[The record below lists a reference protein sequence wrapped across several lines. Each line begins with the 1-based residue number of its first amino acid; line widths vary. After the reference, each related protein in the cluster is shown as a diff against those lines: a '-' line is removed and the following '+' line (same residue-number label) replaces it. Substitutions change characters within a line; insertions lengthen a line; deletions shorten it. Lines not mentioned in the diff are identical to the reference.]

1 MSGMKRNRLAAS
13 IAILVTG
20 MTVCSPLWAQSS
32 QVQRS
37 SERASEIIENQ
48 RDQSGRSEAE
58 KWGLSERE
66 WQRYEHLMESKR
78 GIWSPGLDPLTAL
91 GVEARSDTERRRYAE
106 LLVQQ
111 DRARVQRELEFQHAY
126 DAAWD
131 RLYPDDKRVDPFT
144 VEPSESAESV
154 FQAGGQSAFQQ
165 AGQASATTSRLN
177 VVVAID
183 DCDQCDST
191 VQRLID
197 RGALMDIWVVD
208 SEGDNQRIQEWAR
221 SLDMPIGRVQRGE
234 ITLNHGGQLSAPM
247 ESLPQVIPRG

>member
-1 MSGMKRNRLAAS
+1 MSGMKRKRLVASAA
-13 IAILVTG
+13 ALVTG
-20 MTVCSPLWAQSS
+20 MTMFSPLWAQSS
-32 QVQRS
+32 EVQRS

-48 RDQSGRSEAE
+48 RDQTGRSEAE
-58 KWGLSERE
+58 KWGLSDRE
-66 WQRYEHLMESKR
+66 WQRYERLMESKR

-91 GVEARSDTERRRYAE
+91 GVEARSDAERRRYAE

-111 DRARVQRELEFQHAY
+111 ERARVQRELEFQRAY

-131 RLYPDDKRVDPFT
+131 RLYPDANRVDPFT
-144 VEPSESAESV
+144 VETSQTAESV
-154 FQAGGQSAFQQ
+154 FQGGGQSVFGQ

-183 DCDQCDST
+183 DCNQCDST
-191 VQRLID
+191 VQRLMD

-208 SEGDNQRIQEWAR
+208 SDGDNRRIQDWAR
-221 SLDMPIGRVQRGE
+221 SLEMPADRVQRGE